1 MGQQRKAVF
10 DHLNH
15 LLSETTS
22 LAYLCFPPS
31 VEHDLRAEEKVI
43 VEKLKANGVSIYYDG
58 NLGYSM
64 VPDSFFSHLDTQER
78 EQ

>member
-10 DHLNH
+10 DH
-15 LLSETTS
+15 TS

-31 VEHDLRAEEKVI
+31 VKNDLGAEEKVI

-64 VPDSFFSHLDTQER
+64 VPDSFYSYLDMQER

>member
-10 DHLNH
+10 DH
-15 LLSETTS
+15 TS
-22 LAYLCFPPS
+22 LAYLCFPPL
-31 VEHDLRAEEKVI
+31 VKNELGAEEKVI

-64 VPDSFFSHLDTQER
+64 VPDSFYSYLDMQER